1 LTSIN
6 GAINDLVRSLGYE
19 SRIKEQKAIMIWE
32 KVVGKRIAAVTNPLS
47 IKKGILKIKVKN
59 PPWRQELTYMKEDI
73 IKKLNDEIGD
83 ILVSDIKFS

>member
-1 LTSIN
+1 MTSIN